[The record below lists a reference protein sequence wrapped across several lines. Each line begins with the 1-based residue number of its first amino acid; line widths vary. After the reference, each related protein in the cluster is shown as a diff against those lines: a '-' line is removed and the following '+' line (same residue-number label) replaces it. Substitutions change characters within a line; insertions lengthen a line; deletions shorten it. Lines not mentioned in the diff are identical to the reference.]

1 MTASAGS
8 ATRALLFAAA
18 MAVVVGTA
26 LGFEHIAGYI
36 PCKLCLEQRTPYYAG
51 VPIALLA
58 AVSAALN
65 GPGIVTRGLLA
76 VATLL
81 MAYALY
87 LGVYHSGVEW
97 SWWAGPADC
106 GVGGSAPAVSG
117 ENLLEQIDSVK
128 PPSCD
133 EAAGRFLGISFA
145 NAQVMTAL
153 ALTLYGFAAMRRAA

>member
-1 MTASAGS
+1 MSS
-8 ATRALLFAAA
+8 QSRLALPAFVLAVA

-26 LGFEHIAGYI
+26 LGFEHIGGYI
-36 PCKLCLEQRTPYYAG
+36 PCKLCLEQRVPYYAG

-58 AVSAALN
+58 ALAAAFKAPAAVS
-65 GPGIVTRGLLA
+65 RGLLV
-76 VATLL
+76 VAGLA

-106 GVGGSAPAVSG
+106 TATGGGAISSG
-117 ENLLEQIDSVK
+117 KDLLSQIDTVK

-145 NAQVMTAL
+145 NAQVLTAL
-153 ALTLYGFAAMRRAA
+153 GLMLFAFNAARRG